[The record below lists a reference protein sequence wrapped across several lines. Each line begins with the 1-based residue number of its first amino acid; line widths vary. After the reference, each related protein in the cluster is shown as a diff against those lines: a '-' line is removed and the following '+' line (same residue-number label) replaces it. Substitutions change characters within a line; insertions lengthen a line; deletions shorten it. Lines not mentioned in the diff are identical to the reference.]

1 MTDKVTFFDNSKQ
14 RSIIEGKLS
23 SGSLEARSLV
33 DLESLLSKTTK
44 QDPDAIMCW
53 TLKSAREMAEELS
66 RAGRQISHIRVGK
79 LLRRL
84 GYSLQ
89 VNISRQVNDQRKTNE
104 ERFNLINHQAKLAL
118 AEGQPLIYING
129 LKNELVGKFKKN
141 WRQWDQEDRREVF
154 KTKDFTVLTLNNA
167 SGIGMYDLDPNNALV
182 NIKASLSIPAFALSS
197 IYGWW
202 RRTGGQIFQDL
213 KYVLIL
219 IDDRGIKE
227 YRGEQWRLASRNLA
241 NQLDAPIMVRHFPP
255 GAKKWLATE
264 NRLFSFVASNWRG
277 EALSSYLTNVS
288 LIGSSKNI
296 NKLSNKCCIDRRS
309 YHSILKSDNKKDI
322 SSFKSLNDWYYLVK

>member
-1 MTDKVTFFDNSKQ
+1 M
-14 RSIIEGKLS
+14 R
-23 SGSLEARSLV
+23 
-33 DLESLLSKTTK
+33 
-44 QDPDAIMCW
+44 W
-53 TLKSAREMAEELS
+53 TLKSEREIAEELS
-66 RAGRQISHIRVGK
+66 RAGRQVSHMRVGK

-89 VNISRQVNDQRKTNE
+89 VNISRQVNDQRKTNAE
-104 ERFNLINHQAKLAL
+104 QFNLINHQAKLAL
-118 AEGQPLIYING
+118 AEGQPLFYISG

-141 WRQWDQEDRREVF
+141 WRQWVQEDRREAL
-154 KTKDFTVLTLNNA
+154 KAQDFTFLTLKNA
-167 SGIGMYDLDPNNALV
+167 SELGMYDLDPNNALV
-182 NIKASLSIPAFALSS
+182 NIKASLTIPAFALSS
-197 IYGWW
+197 IFGWW

-213 KYVLIL
+213 KYALIL

-227 YRGEQWRLASRNLA
+227 YKGELWRLASRNLA
-241 NQLDAPIMVRHFPP
+241 NQLDAPIMVRYFPP
-255 GAKKWLATE
+255 GTKKWLATE

-309 YHSILKSDNKKDI
+309 YYSIVKSVNKTDI
-322 SSFKSLNDWYYLVK
+322 SSLKSLDDWYYPVK